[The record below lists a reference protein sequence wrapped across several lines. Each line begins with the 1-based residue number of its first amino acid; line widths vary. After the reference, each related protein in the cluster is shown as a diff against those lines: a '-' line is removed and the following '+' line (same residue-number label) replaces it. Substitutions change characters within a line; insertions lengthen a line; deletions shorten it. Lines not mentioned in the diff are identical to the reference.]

1 LSSQSRTLTPSIAEC
16 REELQA
22 VLASTI
28 FQHSQRLA
36 RLLQYVC
43 SKAVLGEAE
52 QVTEYTIAVDVFGK
66 PEGFRESKDSIV
78 RVEVHRLRKRLADYY
93 GGAGA
98 DHRLR
103 IVIPPG
109 SYAPDFQ
116 ACSTAGDGS
125 TPPHEPVIA
134 ESKEPVKPARRNG
147 SIAALPPVVDADTV
161 ILPEPAGSLHW
172 PYVVLGAVV
181 LVAMIAAG
189 AVWAVRSHVSAVA
202 PPKAQFIPAINTDV
216 HILAG
221 FTGSPWTDG
230 AGRRWQPDRYFKGGI
245 SQTGPADFRAAPPD
259 RRLFQTM
266 REAASDELPEDRQAF
281 SYDIPMQAGVYDL
294 RLYFADP
301 LKDSPALKDG
311 EDEENVRRFTIHLN
325 GRPLLE
331 QFDAVSDEGEA
342 QVDVRAFKDIAPA
355 SDGKVHIQFFPEPHR
370 PFVNAIELVPSRA
383 GHYNPVRVAARE
395 SSFTD
400 TDGKIWRPDN
410 YFIRGRL
417 VQHGIPESAG
427 GLPELFRAE
436 RYGNFAYSVPVPP
449 GSYTLTLYFAETIFS
464 PLAPSS
470 LCRGPGCRVFDVTCN
485 GVSLLRDFDVF
496 EAAGGGFRPVVRT
509 FHSLHPNGQGKLLVA
524 FSPSTNY
531 AEVRALEVVDE
542 AP

>member
-1 LSSQSRTLTPSIAEC
+1 MISQSRTLTPSIAEC
-16 REELQA
+16 REELRA
-22 VLASTI
+22 VLSSTI

-93 GGAGA
+93 AGEGA

-103 IVIPPG
+103 IMIPPG

-116 ACSTAGDGS
+116 ACSTRGDTS
-125 TPPHEPVIA
+125 APPHEPLIA
-134 ESKEPVKPARRNG
+134 EANEMVKPARRNG
-147 SIAALPPVVDADTV
+147 SIAALPLVVDADTV
-161 ILPEPAGSLHW
+161 ILPEPVGSLHW
-172 PYVVLGAVV
+172 PRIVLGAVV
-181 LVAMIAAG
+181 IAASIAAG
-189 AVWAVRSHVSAVA
+189 AVWAIRSHVAAVA
-202 PPKAQFIPAINTDV
+202 PPKAQVIPAINTEV

-221 FTGSPWTDG
+221 FAGNPWTDR

-245 SQTGPADFRAAPPD
+245 SLPGPADFRAAPPD
-259 RRLFQTM
+259 RHLFQTM
-266 REAASDELPEDRQAF
+266 REAASNELPEDRQAF

-301 LKDSPALKDG
+301 LRDSPALKDG

-355 SDGKVHIQFFPEPHR
+355 PDGKVHIQFFPEPHR

-383 GHYNPVRVAARE
+383 GHYNPVRIAARD
-395 SSFTD
+395 SAYTD
-400 TDGKIWRPDN
+400 PDGKTWGPDN

-417 VQHGIPESAG
+417 VRHGIPESAG
-427 GLPELFRAE
+427 NLPELFRAE

-464 PLAPSS
+464 PVAPSS

-485 GVSLLRDFDVF
+485 GVSLLHDFDVF
-496 EAAGGGFRPVVRT
+496 
-509 FHSLHPNGQGKLLVA
+509 
-524 FSPSTNY
+524 
-531 AEVRALEVVDE
+531 
-542 AP
+542 